1 MDPYQYL
8 FDAANQLTGG
18 LITDIKSLFL
28 GGIVIVFVLMGLDY
42 LKDAFEHMLDARAHG
57 RYLEDA
63 KQLRWE
69 MDQYERG
76 SAEWDEANYAYRQ
89 TIGNA
94 AKSRLRSW
102 K

>member
-1 MDPYQYL
+1 MDANQYL
-8 FDAANQLTGG
+8 FDAISQLTGG
-18 LITDIKSLFL
+18 IIGDLKSMFL
-28 GGIVIVFVLMGLDY
+28 GGIVIGFILIGLDH
-42 LKDAFEHMLDARAHG
+42 LKEAFEHMLDARDHG

-76 SAEWDEANYAYRQ
+76 SAEWDEANYSYRQ
-89 TIGNA
+89 TIGKA